1 MDAVV
6 YTTIAVI
13 LWSGE
18 LGLGHYTTITKMC
31 SVWKLFNDQSVSV
44 IGDDAYFVHAMKNN
58 IYDIPY
64 SVIDER

>member
-18 LGLGHYTTITKMC
+18 LGLGHYTTITNVG
-31 SVWKLFNDQSVSV
+31 SVWKFFNDQSVSV
-44 IGDDAYFVHAMKNN
+44 IGDDVYFVHAMKNN
-58 IYDIPY
+58 IYGIPY
-64 SVIDER
+64 SVIAER

>member
-6 YTTIAVI
+6 YTTIAVT

-18 LGLGHYTTITKMC
+18 LGLGHYTTIAKLG

-44 IGDDAYFVHAMKNN
+44 IGDDAYFVYAMK
-58 IYDIPY
+58 I
-64 SVIDER
+64 V